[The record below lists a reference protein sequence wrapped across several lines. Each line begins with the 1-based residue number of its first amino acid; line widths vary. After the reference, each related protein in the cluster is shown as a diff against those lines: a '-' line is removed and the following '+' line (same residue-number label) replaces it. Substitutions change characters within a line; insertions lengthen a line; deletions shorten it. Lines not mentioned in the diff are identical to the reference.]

1 MIFLGKRKITNLDYL
16 ANISLTQ
23 ENSLFHG
30 SQNLKIT
37 NTSLIIFRFQWLM
50 AFVTLKFTNNLNN
63 AIKVSGGYY
72 FFGSVCFVSIA
83 FIIYFAPETK
93 GKTNDQMKEMFMK
106 TRQIHGQMTQIGAE
120 NNEQFV

>member
-1 MIFLGKRKITNLDYL
+1 
-16 ANISLTQ
+16 
-23 ENSLFHG
+23 
-30 SQNLKIT
+30 
-37 NTSLIIFRFQWLM
+37 M
-50 AFVTLKFTNNLNN
+50 AFVTLKFTNNLND
-63 AIKVSGGYY
+63 AINVSGGYF